1 MGLSSFTT
9 IVLVIF
15 GKLVGVLGS
24 YMSEFNSPLSIE
36 FGILEDSIITG

>member
-1 MGLSSFTT
+1 VGLSSFTT

-15 GKLVGVLGS
+15 GKLVDVLGS
-24 YMSEFNSPLSIE
+24 YMTEFNSPLSIE